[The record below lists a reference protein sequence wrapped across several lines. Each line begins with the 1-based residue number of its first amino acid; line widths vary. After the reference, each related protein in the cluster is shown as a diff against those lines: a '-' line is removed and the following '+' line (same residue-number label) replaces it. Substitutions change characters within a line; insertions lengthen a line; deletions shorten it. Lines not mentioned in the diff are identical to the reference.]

1 MKLGFKCSLTRKALP
16 HINLQADFNWSL
28 ALDAVLP
35 SSGAQLHHL
44 LGVELETRLTLAELK
59 KKRGQSAGAHAEL
72 VALERVAE
80 HKAFSL
86 IASKAQSVL
95 NHGEMKSQ

>member
-1 MKLGFKCSLTRKALP
+1 
-16 HINLQADFNWSL
+16 
-28 ALDAVLP
+28 
-35 SSGAQLHHL
+35 

-95 NHGEMKSQ
+95 TTAK

>member
-1 MKLGFKCSLTRKALP
+1 
-16 HINLQADFNWSL
+16 
-28 ALDAVLP
+28 
-35 SSGAQLHHL
+35 
-44 LGVELETRLTLAELK
+44 LTLAELK